1 MVSYALYQSVN
12 EHIIEKKY
20 RIYRIY
26 SKIIYNQT
34 WILLLFYFLLLSGNL
49 GIKELSEKALSENNV
64 VFL

>member
-1 MVSYALYQSVN
+1 MKKNKKMFCCFGETKNIPQSFLRHLEPQMVSYALYQSVN

-34 WILLLFYFLLLSGNL
+34 
-49 GIKELSEKALSENNV
+49 
-64 VFL
+64 